1 MINFLA
7 GILLLPLWLIATSHD
22 APQPDLEMGKRI
34 YQERCKVCHG
44 SKGDGKSF
52 AANALNPPP
61 KNFTSEQSKKQ
72 LTLKRMIDSATNGRP
87 RTAMMPW
94 KDVLTAEEIRA
105 VVHYIRK
112 ELMRVSGLG

>member
-1 MINFLA
+1 MICYLA
-7 GILLLPLWLIATSHD
+7 GILLLPVWLVTASHD
-22 APQPDLEMGKRI
+22 VPHPDLEMGKRI

-61 KNFTSEQSKKQ
+61 KNFTSSQSKKQ
-72 LTLKRMIDSATNGRP
+72 LNQKRMIDSATNGRP
-87 RTAMMPW
+87 KSAMMPW

-112 ELMRVSGLG
+112 ELMGVDK